1 MKRSVILICVIF
13 ISGCGAMLPE
23 GFDSLLDSQPRVE
36 SVVPEDGATAEAD
49 SPVEVVFSK
58 GIEPESV
65 DETTLAVVG
74 LPGDAERADLV
85 EDVVEED
92 EWGVEGIY
100 EFAEEGRRVTFRP
113 GEALEGG
120 STYLVIATPSILD
133 RGLLPL
139 NQSPGGPP
147 TPFVSEFKVSGGAGP
162 DPTSPG
168 APGGAGGEG
177 EVVERI
183 RPSFIVINEIL
194 YDVAGSDTDG
204 DVFVELFGE
213 SGTDIT
219 DYEMVFINGDDGV
232 IKDTIELPEGS
243 MIPGDGLFVI
253 ADAVTG
259 SPGTSDVEAAD
270 YIINFDP
277 QNGPDCVQLL
287 GEEGALLDSIGY
299 GEPIVDLAENG
310 MACYEGSLATDVS
323 SGASLSRVDGIDLDD
338 NSMDF
343 QELADPTPGEL

>member
-1 MKRSVILICVIF
+1 MKRAVILVLAVS

-23 GFDSLLDSQPRVE
+23 GFKSLVDSQPRVE
-36 SVVPEDGATAEAD
+36 SVVPEDGATAGAD
-49 SPVEVVFSK
+49 EPVEVVFTK

-65 DETTLAVVG
+65 DEMSLAVVG
-74 LPGDAERADLV
+74 LPDEQEREDLI
-85 EDVVEED
+85 EDIVDED
-92 EWGVEGIY
+92 ERGVEGLY
-100 EFAEEGRRVTFRP
+100 EFSEEGRRVTFRP

-133 RGLLPL
+133 RELLPL

-147 TPFVSEFKVSGGAGP
+147 TPFVSEFRVSGGAGP
-162 DPTSPG
+162 GLATPG
-168 APGGAGGEG
+168 APGGEGGDG
-177 EVVERI
+177 EAPQRI
-183 RPSFIVINEIL
+183 RPSFIMINEIL
-194 YDVAGSDTDG
+194 YDAVGSDTDG

-213 SGTDIT
+213 SGSDIT

-232 IKDTIELPEGS
+232 IKDTIELPDGS
-243 MIPGDGLFVI
+243 IIPEDGLFVI

-287 GEEGALLDSIGY
+287 SEEGALLDSIGY
-299 GEPIVDLAENG
+299 GEPIVGLAEND
-310 MACYEGSLATDVS
+310 MACYEGSLAIDVD
-323 SGASLSRVDGIDLDD
+323 SGMSLSRVDGIDLDD
-338 NSMDF
+338 NSTDF
-343 QELADPTPGEL
+343 QEVAEPTPGEL